1 MLDAIKNRFS
11 PREYLSKEVESEK
24 INEIIE
30 AGLRAPSG
38 KNLQDGII
46 LAITNK
52 EIISNLSKIN
62 AQVMGAKEGYDPF
75 YGAPCV
81 LVVLNKKTHLAE
93 LDGAAIIENILLEV
107 VNQGL
112 ASRWINRAKEEF
124 ETEYGKELLKSLGLD
139 PEEYVGI
146 GNVVIGYSNAEN
158 PHHPIKENRVY
169 YIK

>member
-11 PREYLSKEVESEK
+11 PREYLPKEVESEK

-38 KNLQDGII
+38 KNLQEGII

-52 EIISNLSKIN
+52 DTIKKLSEIN
-62 AQVMGAKEGYDPF
+62 AKVMGAKEGYDPF
-75 YGAPCV
+75 YGAPVV
-81 LVVLNKKTHLAE
+81 LVVLNKKSHLAE

-107 VNQGL
+107 FNQGL
-112 ASRWINRAKEEF
+112 GARWINRAKEEF
-124 ETEYGKELLKSLGLD
+124 EDEYGKELLSSLGLN

-146 GNVVIGYSNAEN
+146 GNVVIGYSNAVN
-158 PHHPIKENRVY
+158 PHHPIKENRVF